1 MCLFGG
7 ARVTSKIEI
16 MHDLETALNHEVVQ
30 YDRYIRY
37 MMHNIFLPYT
47 TLAKDILPNTSHPS
61 CVKGH
66 IMTHT

>member
-30 YDRYIRY
+30 YDRY
-37 MMHNIFLPYT
+37 MMHIFLPYT
-47 TLAKDILPNTSHPS
+47 TLAKDIVPNTTHPS
-61 CVKGH
+61 CVNGH